1 VKLASRFV
9 TSVITRLRATARR
22 GMTLIELMITIGIIV
37 MLIGIGTIGIASI
50 QSADVGATTSILSGA
65 MRYVYTLAIH
75 NNKTY
80 RLVIDMDNRLFY
92 TEMADDEGDPCA
104 RYIPEDANAGLGNA
118 EEEEARDEDG
128 DEDEEGART
137 RVSFSED
144 DGALLSEEFRPH
156 TNVTAV
162 MTEHQ
167 SEPQTTGRAAIYF
180 YPTGRAERAM
190 VWVGEGE
197 EENGELV
204 WFPTV
209 TLELFAL
216 GRVQRYG
223 RVVDEGEFMRDL
235 K

>member
-1 VKLASRFV
+1 MLR
-9 TSVITRLRATARR
+9 RLRDAGRR
-22 GMTLIELMITIGIIV
+22 GMTIIELMITIGIVV
-37 MLIGIGTIGIASI
+37 MLVGIGTIGIASI
-50 QSADVGATTSILSGA
+50 QSADTGATASILSGA

-92 TEMADDEGDPCA
+92 TEAADDEGDPCA
-104 RYIPEDANAGLGNA
+104 RYIPEDADAGLGGEA
-118 EEEEARDEDG
+118 DAEAEAADEEEDV
-128 DEDEEGART
+128 EGVAPT

-144 DGALLSEEFRPH
+144 EGALLSEVFRH
-156 TNVTAV
+156 DTNVTAV

-167 SEPQTTGRAAIYF
+167 SEPQSGGKVAIYF
-180 YPTGRAERAM
+180 YPSGRAERAM
-190 VWVGEGE
+190 VWIGEGD
-197 EENGELV
+197 EENGEIV
-204 WFPTV
+204 WIPTL

-223 RVVDEGEFMRDL
+223 HVLDEADFMRDL